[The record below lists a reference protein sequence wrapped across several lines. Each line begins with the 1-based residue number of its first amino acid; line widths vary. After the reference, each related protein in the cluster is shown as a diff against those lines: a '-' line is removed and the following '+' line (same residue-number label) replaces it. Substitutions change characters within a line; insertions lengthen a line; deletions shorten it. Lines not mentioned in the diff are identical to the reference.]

1 MKKKKIVY
9 IAQSAGGVA
18 EYLYMF
24 LKNFKD
30 NNFENILIVSED
42 YKIQIERFKQ
52 YTSKIYF
59 VPMVRDIN
67 LKNDIISIFY
77 LKKVLK
83 KIKPDIVYLQSS
95 KAGAI
100 GRIALMLDFK
110 TKIVYNA
117 HGWYFNAKISEKKK
131 KFYALAEKILAKKT
145 YKIINISKNEYDTAL
160 QYRIAPK
167 EKMCIIENGIDFSK
181 FKNSENNRRK
191 TREKYNIQDNEIV
204 LGVVG
209 RLSEQ
214 KDPITTIK
222 AFNEINKKVNNV
234 KLIFVG
240 EGELKKQLKEYAR
253 INNLQDKIIITG
265 WVSNVEKYIPAFDI
279 ALLPSK
285 WEGFGLALIEYMAC
299 DKPIVATKVGGI
311 QDIIKNEKNGYL
323 VEVGN
328 ISQLVNT
335 IEILIKDKEIVK
347 KIIDENKKIRQKY
360 DIKNVVKK
368 HQEIFG
374 GKK

>member
-42 YKIQIERFKQ
+42 YKIQVERFKQ

-160 QYRIAPK
+160 QYKIAPK

>member
-1 MKKKKIVY
+1 MTKKKIVH

-24 LKNFKD
+24 LKNWTNED
-30 NNFENILIVSED
+30 YENILIVSQD
-42 YKIQIERFKQ
+42 YKKQMNRFES
-52 YTSKIYF
+52 YASKIIM
-59 VPMVRDIN
+59 VPMVRELKFKDDIKSILN
-67 LKNDIISIFY
+67 TRKLLKQ
-77 LKKVLK
+77 
-83 KIKPDIVYLQSS
+83 IKPDIVYLHSS

-100 GRIALMLDFK
+100 GRIALAFNFK
-110 TKIVYNA
+110 TPILYNA

-131 KFYALAEKILAKKT
+131 KFYALIEKILAKKT

-160 QYRIAPK
+160 QYKIAPK
-167 EKMCIIENGIDFSK
+167 GKMYIIENGIDFSK
-181 FKNSENNRRK
+181 FDNAENNRRE

-222 AFNEINKKVNNV
+222 AFNEINKKFNNV
-234 KLIFVG
+234 RLIFVG
-240 EGELKKQLKEYAR
+240 EGELKKQLKEYAK
-253 INNLQDKIIITG
+253 INNLQDKMIITG

-311 QDIIKNEKNGYL
+311 QNIIKNEKNGYL

-328 ISQLVNT
+328 VSQLVNK
-335 IEILIKDKEIVK
+335 IEILIKDKKITE
-347 KIIDENKKIRQKY
+347 KIIDENKTTRQKY

>member
-1 MKKKKIVY
+1 MGKRKIVY

-30 NNFENILIVSED
+30 NSFENILIVSED
-42 YKIQIERFKQ
+42 YKTQIERFKQ

-59 VPMVRDIN
+59 IPMVRDIN
-67 LKNDIISIFY
+67 LKKDIISIFY
-77 LKKVLK
+77 LKKALN

-100 GRIALMLDFK
+100 GRIALMLNFK
-110 TKIVYNA
+110 TKIIYNA

-131 KFYALAEKILAKKT
+131 KFYALVEKILAKKT

-160 QYRIAPK
+160 QYKIAPK
-167 EKMCIIENGIDFSK
+167 SKMSIIENGIDFSK
-181 FKNSENNRRK
+181 FKNAGNNRRE
-191 TREKYNIQDNEIV
+191 TREKYKIQDNEIV

-222 AFNEINKKVNNV
+222 AFDEINKKFNNV
-234 KLIFVG
+234 RLIFVG
-240 EGELKKQLKEYAR
+240 EGELKKQIKEYAQ
-253 INNLQDKIIITG
+253 INNLQDKMIITG

-328 ISQLVNT
+328 VSQLVNK
-335 IEILIKDKEIVK
+335 IEILIKDKKITE
-347 KIIDENKKIRQKY
+347 KIIDENKKTRQKY